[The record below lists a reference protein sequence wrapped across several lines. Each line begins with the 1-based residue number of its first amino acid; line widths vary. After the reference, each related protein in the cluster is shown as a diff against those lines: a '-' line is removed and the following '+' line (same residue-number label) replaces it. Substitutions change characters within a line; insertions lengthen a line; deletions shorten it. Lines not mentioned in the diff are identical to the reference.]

1 MRYVCACDTAVRD
14 RELTAQAKK
23 GTLLQRYIGK
33 RLLQLI
39 PVLFGITILSFA
51 LMQMASGDA
60 VDAMIENS
68 GMAVS
73 DETQQAMREQL
84 GLNLPVWQQYLNW
97 LSGVLTGNM
106 GTSYVSGVNV
116 TDMFASHLPYT
127 IVLAL
132 TSIVLT
138 VVISF
143 PLGMLSAVKKN
154 HAADVII
161 RGLSFVGN
169 ALPGFFVALLL
180 LYIFAV
186 QLKVLPAITKTG
198 DWRGIIL
205 PTVTLAIA
213 MSAKY
218 IRQIR
223 ATILDELGKDYV
235 DGLRS
240 RGIRES
246 AILFH
251 SVLKSVLLTINTLLA
266 LSIGSL
272 LGGTAIVESIF
283 MWPGVGKMA
292 VDAIM
297 MRDYPVIQAYVMWM
311 AIIFVCVNLIAD
323 ILYHFLDPRI
333 RLQKAQAV

>member
-1 MRYVCACDTAVRD
+1 M
-14 RELTAQAKK
+14 
-23 GTLLQRYIGK
+23 GRYIGK

-39 PVLFGITILSFA
+39 PVLIGITILSFA
-51 LMQMASGDA
+51 LMQLASGDV

-68 GMAVS
+68 GMTVS
-73 DETQQAMREQL
+73 EEAQEATREQL
-84 GLNLPVWQQYLNW
+84 GLNLPIWQQYFNW
-97 LSGVLTGNM
+97 LGGVLTGDM
-106 GTSYVSGVNV
+106 GTSYVSGLNV
-116 TDMFASHLPYT
+116 MDSFASHLPYT
-127 IVLAL
+127 IALAF

-143 PLGMLSAVKKN
+143 PLGIISAVKKN
-154 HAADVII
+154 KAADYVIRI
-161 RGLSFVGN
+161 LSFIGN
-169 ALPGFFVALLL
+169 ALPGFFLALLL
-180 LYIFAV
+180 LYVFAV
-186 QLKVLPAITKTG
+186 QLKWLPAITSNG

-223 ATILDELGKDYV
+223 ATMLDELGRDYV
-235 DGLRS
+235 NGLRS
-240 RGIRES
+240 RGIPERT
-246 AILFH
+246 ILTK
-251 SVLKSVLLTINTLLA
+251 SVLKASLLTMSTLLA

-292 VDAIM
+292 VDAIT

-311 AIIFVCVNLIAD
+311 AIIFVCVNLVAD
-323 ILYHFLDPRI
+323 ILYHKIDPRI
-333 RLQKAQAV
+333 RLEEGAK